1 MRFSCSRLAAGAS
14 SSAIPIAQSLAYAAA
29 FFCLVFLSI
38 HAGAQRPALRDLLFT
53 CVGVGAMTLV
63 LLPMREW
70 TPGVLT
76 LGAQIIAGA
85 SIMMAFIMALNVAG
99 LRPVI
104 ARALAQIAGRFF

>member
-1 MRFSCSRLAAGAS
+1 M
-14 SSAIPIAQSLAYAAA
+14 
-29 FFCLVFLSI
+29 FLSF
-38 HAGAQRPALRDLLFT
+38 HAGAQRPALRDLLVT
-53 CVGVGAMTLV
+53 CLGVGAMTLV
-63 LLPMREW
+63 LLPMRDW

-104 ARALAQIAGRFF
+104 VRALSRRSPAASSESLCQG